1 MSLKTT
7 CIGAY
12 PKPDYVPVVD
22 WFQVKDG
29 MSTSKVTER
38 YAEDLAKAGDE
49 AEALFQEA
57 TDAAVADQVE
67 CGIDV
72 PTDGEQRRENYVHY
86 HCRHLDGFDFEHL
99 TRRVLRDGAY
109 EADLPTIAGDIRVR
123 ETGFLVHDWQTA
135 QAKSDRPVKITIPGP
150 LTIAD
155 TTADEHYGDPAK
167 LGADLATALNA
178 EVRALAEAGCRYIQI
193 DEPLFARKA
202 TEALNYGIANLAR
215 CFEGV
220 GGGTGDYGDVTR
232 VMHMC
237 CGYPNHLDQTDYHKA
252 DPQSYFDLA
261 DAIDASPV
269 DQVSIE
275 DAHRHNDLTLLDRFH
290 ETTVIFG
297 AVAIAESRVEPA
309 DAIQVRLS
317 EALGHIDK
325 ERLWAAPDCGLGFL
339 GRDLAI
345 TKLKNLCAAA
355 RGL

>member
-1 MSLKTT
+1 MTLKTT

-22 WFQVKDG
+22 WFQVTDG
-29 MSTSKVTER
+29 MSTSKVTEL
-38 YAEDLAKAGDE
+38 YTDDLAAAGEAAESLFRKATGE
-49 AEALFQEA
+49 AI
-57 TDAAVADQVE
+57 ADQIS

-72 PTDGEQRRENYVHY
+72 PTDGEIRRENYVHY
-86 HCRHLDGFDFEHL
+86 HCRHLDGFDFSTL

-109 EADLPTIAGDIRVR
+109 EADLPTINGDIRAR

-135 QAKSDRPVKITIPGP
+135 QAQSERPVKITIPGP

-167 LGADLATALNA
+167 LGADLARALNL
-178 EVRALAEAGCRYIQI
+178 EVRALAAAGCRYIQI

-202 TEALNYGIANLAR
+202 REALDYGIDNLAR

-220 GGGTGDYGDVTR
+220 GGGADDHDGVTR

-261 DAIDASPV
+261 EALDAAPV

-275 DAHRHNDLTLLDRFH
+275 DAHRHNDLSLLDRFR
-290 ETTVIFG
+290 ETTVVFG
-297 AVAIAESRVEPA
+297 AVAIAKSAVEPA
-309 DAIQVRLS
+309 DAIRQRLT
-317 EALGHIDK
+317 EALDHIDK

-339 GRDLAI
+339 GRELAM
-345 TKLKNLCAAA
+345 TKLNNLTAAA
-355 RGL
+355 AAV